1 MNGDLAIAPK
11 PAVVERAPALA
22 KVPSSTSRWAPRN
35 PSAELPR
42 AGSVA
47 ADDSGQLEGDQQA
60 GARLKALITDPNL
73 KVSSQ
78 PDEATGRVVLRI
90 EDRATGEMVEQYP
103 AEALLRLYAA
113 MRDSVGGLVDQQA

>member
-1 MNGDLAIAPK
+1 MTGDLAIAPK

-22 KVPSSTSRWAPRN
+22 KVPSSAARSVSRN
-35 PSAELPR
+35 PSTELPR
-42 AGSVA
+42 TESVT
-47 ADDSGQLEGDQQA
+47 ADNPGQLSGDEQA
-60 GARLKALITDPNL
+60 GARLKALMTDPNL
-73 KVSSQ
+73 RVSTQ
-78 PDEATGRVVLRI
+78 PDKATGRVVLRI